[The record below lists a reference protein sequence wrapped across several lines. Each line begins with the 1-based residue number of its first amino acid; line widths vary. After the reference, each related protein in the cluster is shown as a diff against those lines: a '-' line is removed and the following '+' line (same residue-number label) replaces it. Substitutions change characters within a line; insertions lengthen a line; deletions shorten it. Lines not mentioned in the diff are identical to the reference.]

1 MNFFEWIRLGVRR
14 AVLLGVADAVGDIG
28 KPPES
33 EDISRRLLEII
44 RHQPNAAVGSPETPQ
59 ITYTPRRRRLGR
71 SLNDIQGLPEDE
83 P

>member
-33 EDISRRLLEII
+33 EDISRRLLELL
-44 RHQPNAAVGSPETPQ
+44 RQQPANAISGSETPQ
-59 ITYTPRRRRLGR
+59 IAYSPKRRRLGR
-71 SLNDIQGLPEDE
+71 SLNEIQGLAEE
-83 P
+83 AE

>member
-33 EDISRRLLEII
+33 EDISRRLLDLL
-44 RHQPNAAVGSPETPQ
+44 RQQPSTAVAASEAPQ
-59 ITYTPRRRRLGR
+59 ITYAPKRRRLGR
-71 SLNDIQGLPEDE
+71 SLNEIQGLAEE
-83 P
+83 AE

>member
-33 EDISRRLLEII
+33 EDISRRLLDLL
-44 RHQPNAAVGSPETPQ
+44 RQQPTPAVGAPETPQ
-59 ITYTPRRRRLGR
+59 LPYASKRRRLGR
-71 SLNDIQGLPEDE
+71 SLNDIQGLAEDE
-83 P
+83 Q